1 MIVKSREVFSLDE
14 AIKNRRFYT
23 VKKLIEK
30 MKVFHLVM
38 LCIAGIIIIS
48 ALPFKTQYGNIYVNV
63 ATTIEEATGDTQ
75 NSSISTDQ
83 AQLFN
88 LFERTTASG
97 FVDNNGAEFK
107 HDFNQYKVQVYEFQK
122 NLNTVND
129 LILWYGII
137 ALIGVAFLYIFSNNS
152 RKVYYKS
159 NIIVSALFTLTMV
172 VFGVITLV
180 KNIAVMG
187 DFTSNSNLYNI
198 VSVMQN
204 TSYANA
210 AYQYAVPD
218 SATATPSI
226 QYLYDSFDCN
236 VVTFIVYDIIIIA
249 VLAYSVFLFI
259 LSVTKYN
266 ATRERRQ
273 ELEKVVAL
281 ND

>member
-122 NLNTVND
+122 DLNTVND

-137 ALIGVAFLYIFSNNS
+137 ALIGVAFLYVFSNNS

>member
-1 MIVKSREVFSLDE
+1 M
-14 AIKNRRFYT
+14 
-23 VKKLIEK
+23 KKLIEK

>member
-1 MIVKSREVFSLDE
+1 M
-14 AIKNRRFYT
+14 
-23 VKKLIEK
+23 KKLISK
-30 MKVFHLVM
+30 MKVFHLIM
-38 LCIAGIIIIS
+38 LCIAGVIIIS
-48 ALPFKTQYGNIYVNV
+48 ALPFKTQYSNIYVNV
-63 ATTIEEATGDTQ
+63 ATTIEEASGDTQ
-75 NSSISTDQ
+75 NASISSDQ

-122 NLNTVND
+122 DLNSVND
-129 LILWYGII
+129 WILWYGIF

-159 NIIVSALFTLTMV
+159 NVIASACFTILMLV
-172 VFGVITLV
+172 LGMITLI
-180 KNIAVMG
+180 KNISAMS
-187 DFTSNSNLYNI
+187 DFSANSNLYNI

-204 TSYANA
+204 QDYSNTAF
-210 AYQYAVPD
+210 QYAVPN
-218 SATATPSI
+218 SASATPSVE
-226 QYLYDSFDCN
+226 YLFEKFDCN
-236 VVTFIVYDIIIIA
+236 VTTFIVYDIILVA
-249 VLAYSVFLFI
+249 VMAYSVFLFI
-259 LSVTKYN
+259 LSITKYN

>member
-259 LSVTKYN
+259 LSV
-266 ATRERRQ
+266 
-273 ELEKVVAL
+273 AL
-281 ND
+281 RHFYYQQPSTLLALFLQVN